1 MELTKA
7 TGSLEVTEQTKTQT
21 MGKGTIT
28 GAQVEIRNNK
38 NRSHVKLTL
47 VIIGEVEDA
56 ELKTTEQISEAKESV
71 LASLMNYFAVDHP
84 EPPQASPQGVPPAAA
99 PPPLPG
105 RSPDPAPTSPQGVA
119 AAAGSREE
127 ALRGWREAPGDAA
140 RLGPAAARGNSKG
153 SRPHSLCRTGARIG
167 AAAPAPHYLL
177 RAAAAGGRRDRS
189 GPCSPGSGDEEAATT
204 AAAKDNQEPAGS
216 APPRRAQNARAQGEP
231 GPHLQP
237 GCDGGRRLGLEDGLD
252 SRAPSLVGKRKQ
264 SRGLIGESSVA
275 PLPLPSIIGSS
286 APYPLGS
293 QVAAECVVLQTCNV
307 SEAKKPGYPGFFARV
322 TKEVDIHSPSQSI
335 RHRSRRSRRKT
346 LDQRL
351 GGTQHCF
358 LGRKLPHRPYPNPT
372 SAAFVRSC
380 FE

>member
-1 MELTKA
+1 MVVFRERRCANLVICKLGWQFLPPTEYHLV
-7 TGSLEVTEQTKTQT
+7 GSNNAQTKLFSTC
-21 MGKGTIT
+21 
-28 GAQVEIRNNK
+28 
-38 NRSHVKLTL
+38 
-47 VIIGEVEDA
+47 
-56 ELKTTEQISEAKESV
+56 
-71 LASLMNYFAVDHP
+71 ASSR
-84 EPPQASPQGVPPAAA
+84 PPLGPAASGESPRGPTRRCP

-189 GPCSPGSGDEEAATT
+189 GPCSPGSGDEEAATA

-216 APPRRAQNARAQGEP
+216 APPRRAQNARAQREP

-252 SRAPSLVGKRKQ
+252 SRALSLVGKRKQ

-286 APYPLGS
+286 APTRSVPRWLPNALSYRPATSPKRRNPDTQVSLLESPKKWTFIHQASLSGIDLG
-293 QVAAECVVLQTCNV
+293 
-307 SEAKKPGYPGFFARV
+307 
-322 TKEVDIHSPSQSI
+322 
-335 RHRSRRSRRKT
+335 
-346 LDQRL
+346 DQ
-351 GGTQHCF
+351 GG
-358 LGRKLPHRPYPNPT
+358 RPWT
-372 SAAFVRSC
+372 RD
-380 FE
+380 

>member
-7 TGSLEVTEQTKTQT
+7 TGSLEVTEQTKTRT

-47 VIIGEVEDA
+47 VIIGEAEDA

-71 LASLMNYFAVDHP
+71 RASLMNYFAVDHP
-84 EPPQASPQGVPPAAA
+84 ELFSTCASSRPPLGPAASGESPRGPTRRC

-189 GPCSPGSGDEEAATT
+189 GPCSPGSGDEEAATA

-216 APPRRAQNARAQGEP
+216 APPRRAQNARAQREP

-237 GCDGGRRLGLEDGLD
+237 GE
-252 SRAPSLVGKRKQ
+252 
-264 SRGLIGESSVA
+264 
-275 PLPLPSIIGSS
+275 
-286 APYPLGS
+286 
-293 QVAAECVVLQTCNV
+293 
-307 SEAKKPGYPGFFARV
+307 
-322 TKEVDIHSPSQSI
+322 
-335 RHRSRRSRRKT
+335 
-346 LDQRL
+346 
-351 GGTQHCF
+351 
-358 LGRKLPHRPYPNPT
+358 
-372 SAAFVRSC
+372 
-380 FE
+380 